1 MNNKLVLS
9 TMAAL
14 VLVSGC
20 SRNASQPNVTAVNST
35 NSAAP
40 ATNAAAPTGNA
51 TNTAAAAPAPVST
64 GPVDQAFLAGKW
76 GVGGDCSH
84 TMDFNADGT
93 TGDGGTYTI
102 SGSTVTVTQGG
113 RAPDPA
119 QVTRTGDDAMTVVG
133 PGAPPMNMTRCR

>member
-40 ATNAAAPTGNA
+40 ATNAAAPAGNA
-51 TNTAAAAPAPVST
+51 TAAAAPAPVST

-76 GVGGDCSH
+76 GVGGECSH

-133 PGAPPMNMTRCR
+133 PGAAPMNMTRCH